1 MKAAMG
7 QHSPARTLSSAG
19 QNERVRVNRI
29 DGGEGLRTR
38 LAAMGIMPGAA
49 MSIVRNSLWGP
60 LIVNVRGSRLVL
72 GRGAAD
78 KIAID

>member
-1 MKAAMG
+1 MKAAMTQNTSARRLTAAA
-7 QHSPARTLSSAG
+7 QHE
-19 QNERVRVNRI
+19 QVRVNRI
-29 DGGEGLRTR
+29 EGGEGLRAR
-38 LAAMGIMPGAA
+38 LAAMGIVPGVA
-49 MSIVRNSLWGP
+49 MSIVRNNFWGP